1 MNFARTES
9 FKVRREDEK
18 LWECRP
24 FVITPALVHF
34 EVRQRRCR
42 WQRITHCV
50 NVIGRL
56 IGCRSKCCHY
66 RYRRLNIAQT
76 RTLLWTAVCSWLP
89 RLQPS
94 PVAKSG
100 SSSSIVLVR
109 HCAGGCAGIVCQIK
123 FPRVQR
129 AALFHVGSQMPGTVL
144 EVIEFYDSR
153 LRLHWARMLLRR
165 HLSALRQPRLTRQSW
180 LGRLET
186 SKLIWCSWIHEPY
199 RDSATLTSGRR
210 GSPCAAT
217 GTLSRLVIAA
227 QTFEPRRRP
236 HSRGGGDVEVM
247 KRTFDPGERLLRS
260 GACVSV
266 FGCLDG
272 LLQLASTLSLGF
284 GIFTSSNTVSIS
296 DSSKSASS
304 LGAGNAL

>member
-24 FVITPALVHF
+24 FVITPAFVHF

-42 WQRITHCV
+42 WQRITHCAS
-50 NVIGRL
+50 VIGRL

-66 RYRRLNIAQT
+66 RYHRLNIAQT

-94 PVAKSG
+94 PVANSG

-129 AALFHVGSQMPGTVL
+129 AGSFHAGSQMPGTVL

-165 HLSALRQPRLTRQSW
+165 HLRQPRLTRQSW

-186 SKLIWCSWIHEPY
+186 SKLIWYSWLHEPY

-217 GTLSRLVIAA
+217 RRLM
-227 QTFEPRRRP
+227 QR
-236 HSRGGGDVEVM
+236 
-247 KRTFDPGERLLRS
+247 KLLRRGVGRVREGGREGYQ
-260 GACVSV
+260 GAN
-266 FGCLDG
+266 F
-272 LLQLASTLSLGF
+272 
-284 GIFTSSNTVSIS
+284 
-296 DSSKSASS
+296 
-304 LGAGNAL
+304 